1 MNIAIASGKGGTG
14 KTLVATSLAIS
25 LHGANASA
33 ALVDCDV
40 EAPNDHLFL
49 QPTYSESRPVTIAVP
64 SIDAE
69 RCTHCGECARVCNF
83 HAIAVAPK
91 TVLVFDELCHGCG
104 ACSLICPENAI
115 TETPHTVGVIS
126 RGEAHGM
133 PFAAGELQIG
143 EPLAVPI
150 IHQLTANLPATDY
163 VILDSPP
170 GNACSLVATL
180 KHADFALLVTEP
192 TPFGLH
198 DLRAAVS
205 VARTLGVPAGLVI
218 NRAGNPYPALEGY
231 CQEVS
236 LPILMRIPFDRRIAE
251 GYAAGQLLV
260 ETLPEYREQFIALA
274 QRIAEEV
281 AA

>member
-1 MNIAIASGKGGTG
+1 MNIAVASGKGGTG

-25 LHGANASA
+25 LHSESAST
-33 ALVDCDV
+33 ALIDCDV

-49 QPTYSESRPVTIAVP
+49 NPTYDESMQVTIAVP

-104 ACSLICPENAI
+104 ACSLICPEDAI
-115 TETPHTVGVIS
+115 TERPHSVGTIS
-126 RGEAHGM
+126 RGQARGM

-150 IHQLTANLPATDY
+150 IHQLTAELPEADY

-170 GNACSLVATL
+170 GNACSLVAAL
-180 KHADFALLVTEP
+180 RRVDFALLVTEP

-205 VARTLGVPAGLVI
+205 VARTLGVPAGLIV
-218 NRAGNPYPALEGY
+218 NRDGVSYPDLDAY
-231 CQEVS
+231 CEEAN

-260 ETLPEYREQFIALA
+260 DTMPEYREQFVALA
-274 QRIAEEV
+274 RRITEEV

>member
-1 MNIAIASGKGGTG
+1 MNIAVASGKGGTG

-25 LHGANASA
+25 LHQGGASA

-49 QPTYSESRPVTIAVP
+49 APIYDKTTPVTIPVP
-64 SIDAE
+64 VVDQAL
-69 RCTHCGECARVCNF
+69 CTHCGECARVCNF

-104 ACSLICPENAI
+104 ACSLICPVTAI
-115 TETPHTVGVIS
+115 TEKPHAIGTIS
-126 RGEAHGM
+126 RGHARGM
-133 PFAAGELQIG
+133 PFAAGNLQIG

-150 IHQLTANLPATDY
+150 IHRLTNDLPDTDY

-170 GNACSLVATL
+170 GNACSLVAAL
-180 KHADFALLVTEP
+180 KRVDFALLVTEP

-198 DLRAAVS
+198 DLRSAVS

-218 NRAGNPYPALEGY
+218 NRDGAPYPPLDAY
-231 CQEVS
+231 CHEAD

-260 ETLPEYREQFIALA
+260 DSLPEYGDRFVVLA
-274 QRIAEEV
+274 QRITEEV